1 MSTHHQK
8 PPAELHVESSVLH
21 VSRRLRADGSRGFVV
36 KRPDPRVIAALVIEQ
51 TLTTQV
57 SAATL
62 LPVIFR
68 RFRQVN
74 EQHCSFA
81 TELVYTTLRMRRNV
95 EAHLFAHTTR
105 DLPNDSSLL
114 SHLLVAVAEILY
126 MRRIQTS
133 GATAIDVAV
142 SQVEALRGP
151 RMAGIVNGILSRVLA
166 GQMPNDG
173 NIPAS

>member
-8 PPAELHVESSVLH
+8 PPTEIRVESSVVHVGHRLH
-21 VSRRLRADGSRGFVV
+21 ADGSRGFVV
-36 KRPDPRVIAALVIEQ
+36 RRPDPRVIAALVIEQ
-51 TLTTQV
+51 TLTTSV

-62 LPVIFR
+62 LPVILR
-68 RFRQVN
+68 RFRQVD
-74 EQHCSFA
+74 EQRRSFA

-95 EAHLFAHTTR
+95 EAQLLAHTTR
-105 DLPNDSSLL
+105 DLPDDSSLL
-114 SHLLVAVAEILY
+114 SHLLVATAEILY
-126 MRRIQTS
+126 MRRIQPS

-173 NIPAS
+173 NTPTS